1 MASGIQNLELFVR
14 SALANG
20 LQRSDIEHGLLQAGW
35 PAEQIKSAMKTPAR
49 HEKIPFIGG
58 AHIMASGIQE
68 LERFVYSALAKGL
81 QKPDIEQ
88 GLLQA
93 GWPAEQIKSALGLFA
108 DIAFPVPIP
117 KPRPYL
123 SAREAFYY
131 LLLFTT
137 LYLSANY
144 LGSLLFDLV
153 NLKFLDPTEEGYP
166 RESLIGSIRWA
177 ASFLIVAFPVFL
189 FLSYRIQ
196 RELTQNAVKRLSTIR
211 RWLTYLTLFAAAGFL
226 IGDLV
231 TLVYSVLGGELTI
244 RFILKVLIVG
254 VIAGTIFGFYLWDL
268 RAEEREV

>member
-14 SALANG
+14 SALA
-20 LQRSDIEHGLLQAGW
+20 
-35 PAEQIKSAMKTPAR
+35 
-49 HEKIPFIGG
+49 
-58 AHIMASGIQE
+58 
-68 LERFVYSALAKGL
+68 KGL

-88 GLLQA
+88 GLLLA

-123 SAREAFYY
+123 SAREAFRY
-131 LLLFTT
+131 LLLFMT
-137 LYLSANY
+137 LYLSAY
-144 LGSLLFDLV
+144 YFGSLLFNFV
-153 NLKFLDPTEEGYP
+153 NLKFPDPAMQNYSWNSPIEN
-166 RESLIGSIRWA
+166 IRWA

-189 FLSYRIQ
+189 FMSYHIQ

-211 RWLTYLTLFAAAGFL
+211 RWLTYLTLFSAAGFL

-231 TLVYSVLGGELTI
+231 TLVYNALGGELTI
-244 RFILKVLIVG
+244 RFIFKVLIVG

-268 RAEEREV
+268 RGEEREA